1 MIHDPTKANLAMVTK
16 RVDCGVKLRNA
27 HGTELEVYIVYTQ
40 PVATAT
46 LQLEG
51 LRLDQYP
58 NPDGL
63 IRAARGTGDVDGN
76 AALGLL
82 RAMLLAG
89 EIRWLELG
97 LRGYSLME
105 KKREYRPWRKNAHLT
120 PEAFSALVTLEPEV
134 RYHAPI

>member
-1 MIHDPTKANLAMVTK
+1 MAQPLRFKANQPNAYTATVN
-16 RVDCGVKLRNA
+16 LRNA

-40 PVATAT
+40 PVAASP
-46 LQLEG
+46 LRLEG
-51 LRLDQYP
+51 LNFEHYP

-63 IRAARGTGDVDGN
+63 IRAARGTGDASGDQ
-76 AALGLL
+76 ALVTL
-82 RAMLLAG
+82 RSMLLSG

-120 PEAFSALVTLEPEV
+120 LQAFTTLTALEPEV

>member
-1 MIHDPTKANLAMVTK
+1 MIHGLTIVILAKATK

-40 PVATAT
+40 PVVSAM
-46 LQLEG
+46 LNLDG
-51 LRLDQYP
+51 LRLEEYP

-63 IRAARGTGDVDGN
+63 IRAARGTGDVGGDE
-76 AALGLL
+76 ALGLL
-82 RAMLLAG
+82 RAMLLSG

-120 PEAFSALVTLEPEV
+120 LETFTTLTALEPEV

>member
-1 MIHDPTKANLAMVTK
+1 M
-16 RVDCGVKLRNA
+16 KLRNA

-40 PVATAT
+40 PVAIAT

-51 LRLDQYP
+51 LKLEHYP
-58 NPDGL
+58 TPEGL

-76 AALGLL
+76 AALERL
-82 RAMLLAG
+82 RAMLLSG

-97 LRGYSLME
+97 SRGYSLME

-120 PEAFSALVTLEPEV
+120 LEALTALTALEPEV

>member
-1 MIHDPTKANLAMVTK
+1 M
-16 RVDCGVKLRNA
+16 KLRNA

-40 PVATAT
+40 PVAVAT

-51 LRLDQYP
+51 LKLEGYP
-58 NPDGL
+58 TEDGR
-63 IRAARGTGDVDGN
+63 IRAARGTGDVDAS
-76 AALGLL
+76 AALETL
-82 RAMLLAG
+82 RAMLLSG

-105 KKREYRPWRKNAHLT
+105 KRREYRPWRKNAHLT
-120 PEAFSALVTLEPEV
+120 LEAFSALIVLEPEV

>member
-1 MIHDPTKANLAMVTK
+1 M
-16 RVDCGVKLRNA
+16 KLRNA
-27 HGTELEVYIVYTQ
+27 HGTELEIYIVYTQ

-63 IRAARGTGDVDGN
+63 IRAARGTGDVSGD

-82 RAMLLAG
+82 RAMLLGG

-120 PEAFSALVTLEPEV
+120 LAALTALVTLEPEV